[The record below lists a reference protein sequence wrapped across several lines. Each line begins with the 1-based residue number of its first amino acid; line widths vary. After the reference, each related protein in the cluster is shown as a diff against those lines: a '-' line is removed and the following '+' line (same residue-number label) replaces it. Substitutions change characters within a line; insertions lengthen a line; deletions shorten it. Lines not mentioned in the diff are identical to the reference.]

1 MITQV
6 RTRPTEP
13 LRSEHLELL
22 PQIAELGELGD
33 LVGAVPDEELRA
45 RLGDAYQFL
54 ARHLAPHAAAEEAVL
69 YPAVEAAMRAPGA
82 TATMSR
88 DHVDVRRRI
97 DELADELEDRGPV
110 DVTRAARLRRL
121 LYGLHAVVTL
131 HFEKEEEI
139 YLEILDDALAPD
151 EAEELFRRLED
162 AAG

>member
-1 MITQV
+1 MSTTI

-22 PQIAELGELGD
+22 PHIAELGDLGD
-33 LVGAVPDEELRA
+33 LVGTIPDDQLLA
-45 RLGDAYQFL
+45 RLSDAHEFL
-54 ARHLAPHAAAEEAVL
+54 AGHLAPHAAAEEAVL

-97 DELADELEDRGPV
+97 DELARELHDRGPV
-110 DVTRAARLRRL
+110 DATRAERLHRL

-139 YLEILDDALAPD
+139 YLEILDAALAPD
-151 EAEELFRRLED
+151 EAEELFRRLEE